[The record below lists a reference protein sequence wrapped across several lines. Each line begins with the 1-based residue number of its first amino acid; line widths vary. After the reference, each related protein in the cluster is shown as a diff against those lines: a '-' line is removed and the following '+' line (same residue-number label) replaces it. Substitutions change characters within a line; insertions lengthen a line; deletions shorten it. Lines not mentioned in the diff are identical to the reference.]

1 MPVAD
6 TTGPGIGLFVFFF
19 ILIVVISIGSLVFF
33 IIALV
38 DIAKRPD
45 WQWKMAGQE
54 KILWLLLVI
63 LINFLAIPSLIYWFS
78 IRKQLQAVEEA
89 AAKGLYG
96 PGHMTYGGWEPAP
109 VPATAPA
116 GWYARHQRPGCLPLV
131 GRSPVDGAHV
141 DGEPAHPVDLRPLRL
156 PGPRPRPPRGRDS
169 STWSAARPPRA
180 PRRAPSPPHADGRTP
195 REPSSARP
203 GGDHGWGAGTARW

>member
-1 MPVAD
+1 MYASYAEGTMPVAD
-6 TTGPGIGLFVFFF
+6 TTGPGIGLFIFFF
-19 ILIVVISIGSLVFF
+19 ILFVVIGIGSLVFF

-116 GWYARHQRPGCLPLV
+116 GWYQDTSGQAPYRWW
-131 GRSPVDGAHV
+131 DGARWTEHTST
-141 DGEPAHPVDLRPLRL
+141 GSQPAP
-156 PGPRPRPPRGRDS
+156 
-169 STWSAARPPRA
+169 
-180 PRRAPSPPHADGRTP
+180 
-195 REPSSARP
+195 
-203 GGDHGWGAGTARW
+203 